1 MHHVFRLALVNPIY
15 GEKTHEIPDILWL
28 AIAGILLSCLISM
41 IYDEY
46 GSNGTMVAFNNT
58 RIEQITIQK
67 GESFRHTN
75 LLSTL
80 KYPPTPERRPSSSR
94 KKGAEILWGP
104 NLPKKQDIWSAELA
118 CDFAKKPLSRCRTLT
133 APAI

>member
-1 MHHVFRLALVNPIY
+1 MHPVFRFALVNPIY
-15 GEKTHEIPDILWL
+15 GEKTHKIPDSLWL
-28 AIAGILLSCLISM
+28 SKAAFLLSVVISM
-41 IYDEY
+41 AYDDY
-46 GSNGTMVAFNNT
+46 TSGGTRVAFNNI

-94 KKGAEILWGP
+94 KKGAEILWGL
-104 NLPKKQDIWSAELA
+104 NLPKKRDIWSAELA
-118 CDFAKKPLSRCRTLT
+118 CGLCS
-133 APAI
+133 